1 MPVIQPYEDQIV
13 AQGGI
18 NSQATPGDFGAQIG
32 QGMQQVGQGLMQVG
46 DVAMKLEQQKQ
57 AALADSEATK
67 LRTYF
72 TEELERR
79 KNTAEPGDSS
89 FAPKF
94 IEDMDKVFGERA
106 GVFTTGASRRYWDR
120 ISNGIKNEF
129 GTRAVYAQGDLARK
143 GAINNHTELLKG
155 SANVAFADATQVPQL
170 HARVVE
176 AIDNPDSLY
185 ASLDQADRDKL
196 KTEATNRITYAANEG
211 EVKRNP
217 AGFLQRVSP
226 ELFAQFKPWQS
237 VIQRY
242 LAPNAKLDVKPE
254 VEAKAHE
261 FVEASSPRGLA
272 PNVLM
277 AQADLGADGQSPE
290 DLAATMGVLTDKFG
304 GDMGKAL
311 AAYHWGAENLNQTM
325 ENWQENWEYHIP
337 ANTAEYVN
345 TVMLKS
351 GSVEN
356 LDAPPPTLQ
365 APPPAP
371 QAQVQAAF
379 APPAGMEGL
388 SYEQVAKLTDLA
400 YNENNTRKRAALEM
414 MQFEEIQK
422 KEAQE
427 GIMNT
432 MLQKIVEP
440 KKYGRLTSSEVLA
453 DQTIDWKQKQH
464 MVDYM
469 LARSRELQSASEA
482 RTNPGE
488 FKRLFFQI
496 HAADT
501 DPTKVYNADAVMES
515 YKQGRISTNEMFT
528 LRREA
533 EQMKEGGDTFGKEVS
548 RASGAVRDFFLKSI
562 ENLGPQMAGTAAEG
576 WYRFHQDL
584 TEQIAA
590 KRALNED
597 PRSLLDP
604 KSSEYLLGP
613 ERLQRFMNNK
623 GDILQQAATAT
634 AKEQVKTLPTY
645 KEFASLKSGQA
656 FTDPQGKVRV
666 KP

>member
-32 QGMQQVGQGLMQVG
+32 RGMQQVGQGLMQVG

-170 HARVVE
+170 HARVAE

-196 KTEATNRITYAANEG
+196 KTEALNRIDFAAHEG
-211 EVKRNP
+211 EIERQP
-217 AGFLQRVSP
+217 GGFLQKISP
-226 ELFAQFKPWQS
+226 ELFSLFAPWREVMKQ
-237 VIQRY
+237 Y
-242 LAPNAKLDVKPE
+242 LAPGAEVSVKPE
-254 VEAKAHE
+254 IAAKAHS
-261 FVEASSPRGLA
+261 FVEAASPRGLA

-277 AQADLGADGQSPE
+277 AQADIGADGQSPE

-351 GSVEN
+351 GSVAN
-356 LDAPPPTLQ
+356 PDAPSAFAQVAPQ
-365 APPPAP
+365 APP
-371 QAQVQAAF
+371 QNYR
-379 APPAGMEGL
+379 PPVGMENL
-388 SYEQVAKLTDLA
+388 SYEQVQKLTDRA
-400 YNENNTRKRAALEM
+400 YQLENLRKTTALQARQEA
-414 MQFEEIQK
+414 EIQK
-422 KEAQE
+422 REAQD
-427 GIMNT
+427 GVMNT

-482 RTNPGE
+482 RTNPSE
-488 FKRLFFQI
+488 VRKLMLQI

-501 DPTKVYNADAVMES
+501 DPSKIYSHDPIMKRYAA
-515 YKQGRISTNEMFT
+515 RAISTPEMLL
-528 LRREA
+528 LRREVD
-533 EQMKEGGDTFGKEVS
+533 QMNQGGGSFEKELH
-548 RASGAVRDFFLKSI
+548 RASQTVYDRFTRGY
-562 ENLGPQMAGTAAEG
+562 ENMSAQMQGIATEA
-576 WYRFHQDL
+576 WYRFDHNL
-584 TEQIAA
+584 REQVQA
-590 KRALNED
+590 KRDLKEN
-597 PRSLLDP
+597 PRALLDP
-604 KSSEYLLGP
+604 NSNEYMLKP
-613 ERLQRFMNNK
+613 ERVDVFLKPKKDVLEQM
-623 GDILQQAATAT
+623 ATAT